1 MTQARL
7 CPTCPKISIET
18 PAALWYN
25 ARGMKDINQLR
36 QEIDRIDASIVQ
48 LLKERM
54 ECVHEVGLIKKDA
67 DAPLFVPERE
77 SAQMQK
83 LAALNAGV
91 LPEKALQSIY
101 RQIISCGYL
110 LEGGLRVAYLGP
122 EGTWSHQAARERFGE
137 SVELMPYASF
147 DLIFK
152 AIERGDADYGVLPI
166 ENSTYGFVSQT
177 MDPLMVSNDLS
188 ICAQSRLHIRNC
200 LLASIPREQIR
211 TLYSH
216 PQVLGQCRRWLHEN
230 FPAAEQVATKS
241 TAVAARIAKEE
252 AAQGAAALGSR
263 LVAELYGLDVLEA
276 DVQDEASN
284 TTRFIIIGKQPTVP
298 TGRDRTSI
306 CFGVANTP
314 GTLAEVLTTFKQ
326 HNINIHCLDARPSR
340 EAPWQYLFFMDVEGH
355 RDEEPLKTCL
365 AQLQATKTELKVLGS
380 YPEQ

>member
-1 MTQARL
+1 M
-7 CPTCPKISIET
+7 PT
-18 PAALWYN
+18 
-25 ARGMKDINQLR
+25 GMKELDKIR

-54 ECVHEVGLIKKDA
+54 ACVHEVGVIKKES

-122 EGTWSHQAARERFGE
+122 EGTWSHQAARERFGD
-137 SVELMPYASF
+137 SVTLIPYPSF
-147 DLIFK
+147 DRIFK
-152 AIERGDADYGVLPI
+152 AVERGDADYGVLPI

-177 MDPLMVSNDLS
+177 MDPLMVSTDLY

-200 LLASIPREQIR
+200 LLASIPRGEIR
-211 TLYSH
+211 TIYSH
-216 PQVLGQCRRWLHEN
+216 PQVLGQCRSWLQEN
-230 FPAAEQVATKS
+230 FPTAEQVPTKS
-241 TAVAARIAKEE
+241 TAVAAGIARDE
-252 AAQGAAALGSR
+252 AAAGAAALGSR
-263 LVAELYGLDVLEA
+263 LVAEVYGLKVLEG

-284 TTRFIIIGKQPTVP
+284 TTRFIIVGKQLTVP
-298 TGRDRTSI
+298 TGNDRTSI
-306 CFGVANTP
+306 CFGVSNTP
-314 GTLAEVLTTFKQ
+314 GTLVEVLATFKK

-355 RDEEPLKTCL
+355 RATEPLRTCL
-365 AQLQATKTELKVLGS
+365 DDLRATKAELKVLGS